1 MLIFGRFK
9 DEEAIDEEQFFNN
22 HGQEQEEKGK
32 RPAFIR
38 ILAFLTFLA
47 FTGFVFLTTWP
58 DLTLPSLDFLIPS
71 KRLGENPS
79 INQLK
84 QYVVQIHVVSRPKRA
99 IIGQKSGTGFNI
111 SPKGIIVTNRHILAD
126 ALRMTVT
133 FSGGKTYSVKSY
145 KTSPDTDLALLY
157 LEAQGL
163 PTATVNTERR
173 AAVGDK
179 VIIIGN
185 PLGIGNVIIEGNI
198 STFLRVSDC
207 PVPVFVID
215 APVHPGNSGSPVFD
229 ENKKV
234 VGVVFGSIQQ
244 EDNAKQQG
252 LAIPAKEILEFVD
265 QH

>member
-1 MLIFGRFK
+1 
-9 DEEAIDEEQFFNN
+9 
-22 HGQEQEEKGK
+22 
-32 RPAFIR
+32 
-38 ILAFLTFLA
+38 
-47 FTGFVFLTTWP
+47 
-58 DLTLPSLDFLIPS
+58 
-71 KRLGENPS
+71 
-79 INQLK
+79 
-84 QYVVQIHVVSRPKRA
+84 
-99 IIGQKSGTGFNI
+99 
-111 SPKGIIVTNRHILAD
+111 
-126 ALRMTVT
+126 MTVT